1 MHSPFRTWSLRSR
14 ITLGVV
20 ILTALGFFAASLT
33 TQSLLKSYLTKEVD
47 DQLAVIT
54 GGTFARIE
62 QSGIAHEVN
71 EGRQG
76 EEGQKP
82 VGKGLGTP
90 LTRIPT
96 SASVT
101 LLDAQGTVVGGIGG
115 DLNSAPISSYLTGLL
130 PAEVASHGEK
140 PFTIEVPGADF
151 RVIARA
157 LPNNAGT
164 VVAAQSLRDLDRT
177 TSRLGLLFSLIGF
190 VLLLLI
196 ALAARAVIKVGL
208 RPLED
213 AEQTAEEIAA
223 GNLSARMPDA
233 NPSTEVG
240 RLVTSLNSMLSRIER
255 SFAIQNE
262 SENKLRR
269 FVADASHELRTPIT
283 AIRGF
288 SELHR
293 QGAVTGEKETAE
305 LIGRIENESKRMGS
319 LVEDLLLL
327 ARLDQAREMESKPVD
342 INKVVEDAVISAR
355 AAGPEHPVTLRSSSD
370 EIFTL
375 GDEVRI
381 HQVIAN
387 LLANA
392 RAHTP
397 KGTPITVSVSSTDA
411 GVEIS
416 VADKGPGLS
425 TEDQKRIFERFYRA
439 DVSRVRNGEEGSGLG
454 LSIVD
459 AVMRAHG
466 GSVSVESAPGEGA
479 TFVLFFPR
487 REN

>member
-62 QSGIAHEVN
+62 QSGIAHEVI
-71 EGRQG
+71 EGRHG
-76 EEGQKP
+76 DEGQKP

-101 LLDAQGTVVGGIGG
+101 LLDAQGAVVGGIGG
-115 DLNSAPISSYLTGLL
+115 DLNSAPISNYLTGLL

-177 TSRLGLLFSLIGF
+177 TSRLGFLFSLIGF

-240 RLVTSLNSMLSRIER
+240 RLVTSLNSMLSRIEK

-355 AAGPEHPVTLRSSSD
+355 AAGPEHPVTLRSSND

-466 GSVSVESAPGEGA
+466 GSVSVESTPGEGA